1 MLMLLNFKI
10 NTLLY
15 FMHGNGMYQM
25 SRKRFFAYLAA
36 LLGFAVVLSSFE
48 PSATKELSFLLALS
62 HWIIHLLSAIIILV
76 LLSLVA
82 VRLGIPDILAV
93 VISVVLLPLC
103 LAPISLGIETV
114 MAVSTGAT
122 ERDPDGFW

>member
-15 FMHGNGMYQM
+15 FMHGNGMYQI
-25 SRKRFFAYLAA
+25 SRKRVFAYFAA
-36 LLGFAVVLSSFE
+36 LLGFAVVLSSLE
-48 PSATKELSFLLALS
+48 PSATKELSFPLALS

-93 VISVVLLPLC
+93 VISVLLLPLC

-114 MAVSTGAT
+114 MTVSTGRNQA
-122 ERDPDGFW
+122 RP